1 MSELSPRDRALVGL
15 GAALG
20 SNCIPCVE
28 HHVPLARSAGLH
40 DDEIRTALNI
50 ADTIRQVPARRVLAR
65 ATELVSIPASQSAPA
80 PACSGLD
87 KKPVEQTLD
96 AMASTMQRMMA
107 SCGAAPPAMSS
118 GSEPGS
124 ASKETSGRCC

>member
-28 HHVPLARSAGLH
+28 HHVPAARSAGLS
-40 DDEIRTALNI
+40 DDEIRAALNL

-65 ATELVSIPASQSAPA
+65 ATELVSAPASETTTTPGCGS
-80 PACSGLD
+80 LE
-87 KKPVEQTLD
+87 KKPPVDQTLD
-96 AMASTMQRMMA
+96 AMTSTMQRMMA
-107 SCGAAPPAMSS
+107 NCAPAAPAASTGCGPGPAQKPAS
-118 GSEPGS
+118 G
-124 ASKETSGRCC
+124 CC

>member
-1 MSELSPRDRALVGL
+1 MSELSPRERALVGL

-28 HHVPLARSAGLH
+28 HHIPVARGAGLS
-40 DDEIRTALNI
+40 DEEIRAALTL

-65 ATELVSIPASQSAPA
+65 ATELLSAPA
-80 PACSGLD
+80 SESEPASNCSTLD

-96 AMASTMQRMMA
+96 AMASTVQKMM
-107 SCGAAPPAMSS
+107 SGCGAGAPAAASGCGPASPPKS
-118 GSEPGS
+118 
-124 ASKETSGRCC
+124 TSGGCC

>member
-1 MSELSPRDRALVGL
+1 MSDLSPRDRALVGL

-28 HHVPLARSAGLH
+28 HHIPVARNAGL
-40 DDEIRTALNI
+40 DDDQIRAALNL

-65 ATELVSIPASQSAPA
+65 ATELVSLPASGTMNAVG
-80 PACSGLD
+80 CSTLEQ
-87 KKPVEQTLD
+87 KPVEQTLD

-107 SCGAAPPAMSS
+107 SCGSAAPATASS
-118 GSEPGS
+118 CQPGT
-124 ASKETSGRCC
+124 ASKPASGCC

>member
-28 HHVPLARSAGLH
+28 HHVPAARSAGLS
-40 DDEIRTALNI
+40 DDEIRAALGL

-65 ATELVSIPASQSAPA
+65 ATELVSIPTSESAPVA
-80 PACSGLD
+80 SCGTLD
-87 KKPVEQTLD
+87 KKPVDQTLD
-96 AMASTMQRMMA
+96 AMASTMQKMMA
-107 SCGAAPPAMSS
+107 GCGTAAPAAASGCGSGAAPKS
-118 GSEPGS
+118 
-124 ASKETSGRCC
+124 TSGGCC

>member
-15 GAALG
+15 GAALA

-28 HHVPLARSAGLH
+28 HQIPAARAAGLS
-40 DDEIRTALNI
+40 DEEIRAALGI

-65 ATELVSIPASQSAPA
+65 AQEVVDVPAVAGAAAPVCSQ
-80 PACSGLD
+80 LD

-96 AMASTMQRMMA
+96 AMSSTMSKMMSTA
-107 SCGAAPPAMSS
+107 SACAPAKP
-118 GSEPGS
+118 
-124 ASKETSGRCC
+124 TSGGCC